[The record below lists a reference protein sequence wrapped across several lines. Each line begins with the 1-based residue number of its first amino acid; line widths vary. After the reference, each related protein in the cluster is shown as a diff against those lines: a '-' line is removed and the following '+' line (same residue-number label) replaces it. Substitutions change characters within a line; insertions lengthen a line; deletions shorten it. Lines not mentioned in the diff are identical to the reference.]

1 MADEPLYWQ
10 RLIEENTRTLI
21 DLYLNDE
28 RDEDQREDEV
38 GQATAGLIRASAQF
52 LKHELAFDTIDFSNA
67 DVRVELA
74 FEVGMRF
81 GQILQQAIAA
91 KAVAQT
97 QRLGT
102 ARLLRLVPRKSDDDE
117 GGA

>member
-1 MADEPLYWQ
+1 MQ
-10 RLIEENTRTLI
+10 
-21 DLYLNDE
+21 
-28 RDEDQREDEV
+28 
-38 GQATAGLIRASAQF
+38 
-52 LKHELAFDTIDFSNA
+52 
-67 DVRVELA
+67 
-74 FEVGMRF
+74 F

-97 QRLGT
+97 PRLGT